1 MTYSAFPQPMDPQ
14 EVAAILAEAAA
25 DDARAIADVEGA
37 SPLAVTPCAHHA
49 FSARVTRG
57 STFDDHT
64 TQWGQCLTC
73 KDWLVL
79 TDYVDGRSET
89 RRMTDA
95 ELARFEARENR
106 IRRGEWLA
114 DFAEG
119 HHG

>member
-1 MTYSAFPQPMDPQ
+1 MTHSIPLPIDPH
-14 EVAAILAEAAA
+14 EVAAILAEAGAA
-25 DDARAIADVEGA
+25 DARAIADVEGSA
-37 SPLAVTPCAHHA
+37 PLALTPCAHHA

-79 TDYVDGRSET
+79 TDYVDGRTET

-106 IRRGEWLA
+106 IRRAEWLV
-114 DFAEG
+114 DFQEG
-119 HHG
+119 RR